1 MRLFLTGATG
11 YIGTALCL
19 RLRAEGH
26 EVRALVRATSSES
39 SLQLLREIGVTPFA
53 GDLRDRYSMR
63 EGMSGADWVIH
74 AAAEL
79 DLQASDEGMVG
90 ANVEGSENVAS
101 LASKLGVGR
110 FLSISSMAAW
120 GGSPADGSPATEA
133 SPPVLPL
140 PTRYCVTKAAG
151 EDRVQ
156 AWALQGL
163 KVNTVYPSLV
173 YGPPGKKQGANTLL
187 RALMLGRFPV
197 LIAPE
202 KKTSWVLL
210 DDLVDGI
217 VRVIDQAPPGRGYL
231 MAGEAWTVRDLAH
244 RVVALGGGVGAR
256 PPRRELSVNTAR
268 ILFRTFGPLLRM
280 IGKPLPIPLEQLE
293 SLNRHWNF
301 DDTRA
306 RTELGWSPR
315 GLEEGLGI
323 TIDYLRKQEAA
334 RTAPDMPAG

>member
-26 EVRALVRATSSES
+26 EVRALVRATSARKTLE
-39 SLQLLREIGVTPFA
+39 LLNEIGVATFA

-79 DLQASDEGMVG
+79 DLQASDEGMAA

-101 LASKLGVGR
+101 LASKLGVPR

-120 GGSPADGSPATEA
+120 GGSPADGTPANEA
-133 SPPVLPL
+133 SPPQLPL
-140 PTRYCVTKAAG
+140 PTRYCATKAAG
-151 EDRVQ
+151 EARVQ
-156 AWALQGL
+156 QWARQGL
-163 KVNTVYPSLV
+163 KVNTVFPSLV

-187 RALMLGRFPV
+187 RALLLGRFPA

-202 KKTSWVLL
+202 KKTSWVFL

-217 VRVIDQAPPGRGYL
+217 VRVMDQAPPGRGYL
-231 MAGEAWTVRDLAH
+231 MAGEAWTVRELAH
-244 RVVALGGGVGAR
+244 RVAAFAGTN
-256 PPRRELSVNTAR
+256 PPKRELSVRTAR
-268 ILFRTFGPLLRM
+268 LLFRLAGPFLKLAGR
-280 IGKPLPIPLEQLE
+280 PLPIPLEQLA
-293 SLNRHWNF
+293 SLDRHWNF

-306 RTELGWSPR
+306 RTELGWHPR
-315 GLEEGLGI
+315 GLEEGLAI
-323 TIDYLRKQEAA
+323 TLDYLRKQEAA
-334 RTAPDMPAG
+334 MRPQ